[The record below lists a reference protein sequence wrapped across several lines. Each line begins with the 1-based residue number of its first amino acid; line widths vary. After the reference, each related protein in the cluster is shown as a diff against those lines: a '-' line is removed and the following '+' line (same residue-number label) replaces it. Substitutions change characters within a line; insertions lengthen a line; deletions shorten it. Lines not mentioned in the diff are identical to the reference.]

1 MTTVFQDTSTIISY
15 SCTDYVRINSVAMQF
30 LYILMSSFSITSILV
45 ILTKRI
51 LLMTLKIN
59 DVIFCGLNIVCQIL
73 FPVDL
78 SLTSVN
84 DALMKIDKFEITI
97 DHS

>member
-84 DALMKIDKFEITI
+84 DALMKIDKFEITM

>member
-1 MTTVFQDTSTIISY
+1 MTTAFQDTSTIISY

-30 LYILMSSFSITSILV
+30 LYILMSSFSIILV

-84 DALMKIDKFEITI
+84 DVLMKIDKFEITM